1 VTTTLQSLAATPPRR
16 PAAAAASLSRI
27 VITEWSRTWQ
37 DDAAQPLAPKVL
49 DLAEARHLS
58 YLTAMLI
65 NGEFDDVCF
74 EGETADAL
82 ARVERALAELG
93 GAVRADPI
101 QAAAS
106 RLFRPGYRVFTQGAT
121 GRFFVS
127 TTPRPE
133 LFARGAL
140 RAYVA
145 GFTP

>member
-1 VTTTLQSLAATPPRR
+1 MTTTLPSLAAIAPRR
-16 PAAAAASLSRI
+16 PAAAASTSRI

-37 DDAAQPLAPKVL
+37 DDAPQPLAPKVL
-49 DLAEARHLS
+49 DLADARHLS

-74 EGETADAL
+74 EGESPEAL
-82 ARVERALAELG
+82 ASVERALAELG

-127 TTPRPE
+127 TAPRPE